1 MDKSDTTRRVTVKKY
16 PNRRLYDTANSRYVN
31 LNQIADLIKEGDTV
45 EVIDIST
52 GEDITKVIL
61 TQIILEE
68 EKQQRDLLPTE
79 FLHHIIQYGET
90 AYQSFLDRFLSAG
103 LSAYQTAQE
112 HMGSFF
118 KEWMKP
124 WLSLP
129 GDASRREIQELKAK
143 IADLET
149 RLGEK
154 RRGRPESAP
163 ENKKGAE
170 AP

>member
-1 MDKSDTTRRVTVKKY
+1 MDKSETARRVTVKKY

-68 EKQQRDLLPTE
+68 EKQQHDLLPTE

-112 HMGSFF
+112 HMGTFF

-124 WLSLP
+124 WFPVP

-149 RLGEK
+149 RLREREPGEEGPK
-154 RRGRPESAP
+154 PD
-163 ENKKGAE
+163 NKKGAG